1 MSRIPRYT
9 LAPALLVAG
18 LFAILVG
25 LSFVPVPVQAHGNDR
40 HFELLLRL
48 LTSDSF

>member
-9 LAPALLVAG
+9 LPPALLLAG
-18 LFAILVG
+18 LFAVLVG
-25 LSFVPVPVQAHGNDR
+25 LSFVPVPVQAHGHR
-40 HFELLLRL
+40 HIELLLRL